1 MTDEG
6 QRIGDAAATLAV
18 ATHVLRHW
26 EDVGLLRPR
35 RLSSGH
41 RAYDEQTIGQARMIQ
56 ICQQAGLSLAE
67 IKELA
72 RRDRKNRIALIESKR
87 AQIAQQVSSLRL
99 ADKFLAHV
107 GHCEHA
113 VISECPECSAMTSP
127 GRRVG
132 QRAAR

>member
-1 MTDEG
+1 VTDNG
-6 QRIGDAAATLAV
+6 QRIGDAAASLAV

-41 RAYDEQTIGQARMIQ
+41 RAYDDQTIGQARMIQ

-72 RRDRKNRIALIESKR
+72 RRDRGKRIDLIEDKR
-87 AQIAQQVSSLRL
+87 AQIARHISSLRL
-99 ADKFLAHV
+99 ADRFLAHIA
-107 GHCEHA
+107 HCEHP
-113 VISECPECSAMTSP
+113 VISECPECSALTNP
-127 GRRVG
+127 ARPVGR
-132 QRAAR
+132 RAAR